1 MEVAHSDM
9 AVKTLVE
16 GLIQAVATGT
26 FLYIAFVEIVTP
38 ELNKPDLPPLLKV
51 CVTDGVT
58 VCVRVFATAS
68 AENDCLDVLL
78 TILKILF

>member
-1 MEVAHSDM
+1 MTGVGVELSHSDM

-26 FLYIAFVEIVTP
+26 FLYIAFVEIITP

-51 CVTDGVT
+51 ICCEV
-58 VCVRVFATAS
+58 
-68 AENDCLDVLL
+68 
-78 TILKILF
+78 

>member
-1 MEVAHSDM
+1 MSHSDM

-16 GLIQAVATGT
+16 GLIQAIATGT

-51 CVTDGVT
+51 SGV
-58 VCVRVFATAS
+58 
-68 AENDCLDVLL
+68 EYGGKD
-78 TILKILF
+78 